1 MNLIPHLIIF
11 SLGVELAPMEVK
23 DSYETS
29 LYLATLDK
37 DGPSGGLFHKE
48 ETLPW

>member
-1 MNLIPHLIIF
+1 VPFSNREIF
-11 SLGVELAPMEVK
+11 YRVLEVK

-29 LYLATLDK
+29 LYLSTLSE

>member
-1 MNLIPHLIIF
+1 MGKTD
-11 SLGVELAPMEVK
+11 LGGPNAPMEVK

-29 LYLATLDK
+29 LYLATLNE

-48 ETLPW
+48 DILPW